1 MRLGFQRQVHERLTQ
16 LELINNQYRRLAR
29 ENRTDRASQLKAMVR
44 EGNQRWDSLHRRVA
58 AILRRLKYFTSQ
70 REDFEGTRESMLVWL
85 TELDLQLTN
94 VEHFSESDVHQKI
107 QQLNGFQKEITL
119 NTERIDGLIVFG
131 EALIQ
136 KSSPQDAALME
147 DELEE
152 LHSYC
157 QEVFSRLVRFHQRL
171 SQPLM
176 IKEELDSSDLTFSL
190 ESSLELIGRPWLG
203 RSQISLPATPTHLL
217 SSPLER
223 SGRETPVSVDS
234 LPLEWDHTGDVGG
247 SSSHEDDE
255 EDEDHK
261 DGGAYF
267 SALSVS
273 SRSMAFRDCSW
284 STPEATEAQLDPE
297 RHTEPTLTSTPLKQG
312 YLQLMS
318 KCSGSIENI
327 KRVSLILDGDEE
339 QPEEF
344 GLTGL
349 NASDKQSGVI
359 ERWELLRAQSRC
371 DQSGTQDPQQIT
383 FDLDNIASWLESVN
397 PELEHLLQSEPTGS
411 VEDMEARTKELK
423 EMEKVFCHYK
433 AIILSVNLRAKEAP
447 ELQETLARV
456 NREWSRA
463 CTGLLQWENSL
474 RKKLICCQ
482 EFHETLHSLLLWLAQ
497 AESRCYAVDLKHPET
512 SVRALQQQENTL
524 RDLQEELR
532 CRQPQQ
538 ASLQALWSQLQPNDG
553 AEESDE
559 AQEKLHVTG
568 NKLRQLTKKVDQDL
582 STLQQ
587 RLLIQDPGCAAADTS
602 QDTSQ
607 EATCLKTG
615 SSTQRQRRES
625 SPPRSFFYR
634 LLRAAF
640 PLQLLLLLLLLL
652 PCLIPLSESDPSCTV
667 TNNFARSFYPML
679 HYTNGPPPT

>member
-1 MRLGFQRQVHERLTQ
+1 

-58 AILRRLKYFTSQ
+58 AILRRLK
-70 REDFEGTRESMLVWL
+70 
-85 TELDLQLTN
+85 
-94 VEHFSESDVHQKI
+94 
-107 QQLNGFQKEITL
+107 GFQKEITL

-171 SQPLM
+171 SQPLV
-176 IKEELDSSDLTFSL
+176 
-190 ESSLELIGRPWLG
+190 
-203 RSQISLPATPTHLL
+203 

-267 SALSVS
+267 SAL
-273 SRSMAFRDCSW
+273 
-284 STPEATEAQLDPE
+284 
-297 RHTEPTLTSTPLKQG
+297 
-312 YLQLMS
+312 
-318 KCSGSIENI
+318 
-327 KRVSLILDGDEE
+327 
-339 QPEEF
+339 
-344 GLTGL
+344 
-349 NASDKQSGVI
+349 SGVI

-423 EMEKVFCHYK
+423 E
-433 AIILSVNLRAKEAP
+433 
-447 ELQETLARV
+447 
-456 NREWSRA
+456 
-463 CTGLLQWENSL
+463 
-474 RKKLICCQ
+474 
-482 EFHETLHSLLLWLAQ
+482 FHETLHSLLLWLAQ

-512 SVRALQQQENTL
+512 S
-524 RDLQEELR
+524 EELQ
-532 CRQPQQ
+532 CRELQQ

-568 NKLRQLTKKVDQDL
+568 NKLRQLMKKVDQDL

-615 SSTQRQRRES
+615 SSTQRCMQRTGVFVQYNTVELEPFLLTPLLFCRQRRES